1 MRNEFITIIFE
12 IGCVKGTDLL
22 ILGMITIGILTE
34 QIPETRVALTP
45 EAVLTLVERKVSVVV
60 EHGAGAGACLQDTEY
75 EHAGAMVVSR
85 KEVFNQSD
93 CILSVLP
100 VNAEEISDWS
110 RGKLLAGGLDPYS
123 SQDLV
128 KVLLK
133 RHITSFSLELLP
145 RTTLAQSMDILSSMA
160 TVSGYRA
167 VLDAAMHLPR
177 FFPMFMSA
185 AGTIKPARV
194 LILGAGVAGL
204 QSIATAR
211 RLGAVVEV
219 FDVRTAVK
227 DEVHSLGGK
236 FIEVE
241 GAREDKS
248 AGGYAIDQ
256 TDEFREKQRELIHEH
271 AVKADVVI
279 CTAQIPGKRAPL
291 LLFKGTVEAM
301 KIGSVI
307 VDLAASTGGNCE
319 LTRNNEAIKHNGVTI
334 IGRSDYPS
342 TLSLDASRMF
352 STNLIKFVQLI
363 IDAEG
368 NLNLNWT
375 DEIINRSCLT
385 HEGKIMHEKIK
396 QHFNQ

>member
-1 MRNEFITIIFE
+1 M
-12 IGCVKGTDLL
+12 
-22 ILGMITIGILTE
+22 
-34 QIPETRVALTP
+34 
-45 EAVLTLVERKVSVVV
+45 
-60 EHGAGAGACLQDTEY
+60 
-75 EHAGAMVVSR
+75 
-85 KEVFNQSD
+85 
-93 CILSVLP
+93 
-100 VNAEEISDWS
+100 
-110 RGKLLAGGLDPYS
+110 
-123 SQDLV
+123 
-128 KVLLK
+128 
-133 RHITSFSLELLP
+133 ELLP

-167 VLDAAMHLPR
+167 VLYAAMHLPR

-219 FDVRTAVK
+219 FDVRSAVK

-241 GAREDKS
+241 GAREDVS

-256 TDEFREKQRELIHEH
+256 TEEFREKQRMLIHEH
-271 AVKADVVI
+271 AAKSDVVI

-291 LLFKGTVEAM
+291 LLHKSTVEAM
-301 KIGSVI
+301 KGGSVI

-319 LTRNNEAIKHNGVTI
+319 LTRNSEVFEYNGVTI
-334 IGRSDYPS
+334 IGRTDYPS
-342 TLSLDASRMF
+342 TMSLDSSRMF
-352 STNLIKFVQLI
+352 SNNLLNFIQLI
-363 IDAEG
+363 IDKEG

-375 DEIINRSCLT
+375 DEIVSRSCLT
-385 HEGKIMHEKIK
+385 HEGKLMHEKIK
-396 QHFNQ
+396 QHFSK

>member
-1 MRNEFITIIFE
+1 
-12 IGCVKGTDLL
+12 
-22 ILGMITIGILTE
+22 MITIGLLKE
-34 QIPETRVALTP
+34 QTPETRVALTP
-45 EAVLTLVERKVSVVV
+45 EAVSMLVQRKTGVVI
-60 EHGAGAGACLQDTEY
+60 EHGAGAGAYLQDIEY
-75 EHAGAMVVSR
+75 ERAGARVVSR
-85 KEVFNQSD
+85 KEIFDQSD
-93 CILSVLP
+93 CILSVSP
-100 VNAEEISDWS
+100 VKPDEISGWN
-110 RGKLLAGGLDPYS
+110 RGKVLAGGLDPYS
-123 SQDLV
+123 NRPLV
-128 KVLLK
+128 EVLLK
-133 RHITSFSLELLP
+133 RNITSFSLELLP

-185 AGTIKPARV
+185 AGTIKPARM

-219 FDVRTAVK
+219 FDVRSAVK

-241 GAREDKS
+241 GAREDVS
-248 AGGYAIDQ
+248 AGGYAVDQ

-291 LLFKGTVEAM
+291 LLYKSTVEAM
-301 KIGSVI
+301 KGGSVI
-307 VDLAASTGGNCE
+307 VDLAASSGGNCE
-319 LTRNNEAIKHNGVTI
+319 LTRNSDVIDHNGVII
-334 IGRSDYPS
+334 IGRSDYPRS
-342 TLSLDASRMF
+342 MPLDSSRMF
-352 STNLIKFVQLI
+352 SNNLMSFIQLI

-375 DEIINRSCLT
+375 DEIICRSCLT
-385 HEGKIMHEKIK
+385 HEGKLMHEKIK
-396 QHFNQ
+396 QHFNH